1 MPTLTLVWG
10 LLAFIGAVVA
20 LLPPLRPL
28 NWIILPLAGLGVP
41 LNLYVILARKTRGDP
56 LGIAGLVASG
66 IALLIAVLRVTVG
79 GS

>member
-1 MPTLTLVWG
+1 VPTLTLVWG
-10 LLAFIGAVVA
+10 LLAFIGAVIA

-28 NWIILPLAGLGVP
+28 NWIILPFAGLGVP
-41 LNLYVILARKTRGDP
+41 LNLHVVLARKTRGDP